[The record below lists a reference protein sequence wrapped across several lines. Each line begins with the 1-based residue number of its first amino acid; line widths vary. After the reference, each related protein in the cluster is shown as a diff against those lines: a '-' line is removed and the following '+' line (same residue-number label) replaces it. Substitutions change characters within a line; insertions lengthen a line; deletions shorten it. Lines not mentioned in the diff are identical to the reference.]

1 MKKKWYMRL
10 AVLLLVSLTVGTIAV
25 AAASAG
31 SSDDPLVTLSY
42 LNNTYT
48 DSLMNKVDSKI
59 TTRNAALESKLSGS
73 SGSSGSSSATFEI
86 VALTSGKTLMGDI
99 GTEFLLRVG
108 TAACVADTSPGLI
121 DMTDGTT
128 INSGAA
134 LTKNH
139 LYMSTIE
146 SRGLKATAATV
157 KVMVRGTYTVS

>member
-48 DSLMNKVDSKI
+48 DSIMNKVDSKI
-59 TTRNAALESKLSGS
+59 TTRNSALESKF
-73 SGSSGSSSATFEI
+73 SGSSGSSSATFEL
-86 VALTSGKTLMGDI
+86 VTLTSGKTLMGDI

-108 TAACVADTSPGLI
+108 TATCVADSSPGLV
-121 DMTDGTT
+121 DTTDGTT
-128 INSGAA
+128 INSGAS

-139 LYMSTIE
+139 LYMATIE
-146 SRGLKATAATV
+146 NRGFKATAATV